1 MFVYLLTLFT
11 HVYLPASSG
20 RTHTVPATDLD
31 IADVRQTFET
41 NVFGV
46 MAMVKTF
53 VAPLIAAK
61 GLIINISSA
70 ASVVPYP
77 FASAYSASKGAVN
90 AFSRTLRLELRPY
103 GVRVMV
109 AITGTVRT
117 NINLQVDRQLAP
129 GSLYE
134 PIRDVYQWRL
144 MFSRETPTSV
154 TPEAYAT
161 RLVAD
166 ALRPEWW
173 PRLPAWLRGLVSSS
187 SPLGGFLGAAAPR
200 PDWHYFGGLAR
211 LVWLGTCVGEWF
223 TDVLI
228 YHMFKL
234 GKLESVLAERQ
245 GGEEAEAERIK
256 EA

>member
-1 MFVYLLTLFT
+1 M
-11 HVYLPASSG
+11 
-20 RTHTVPATDLD
+20 
-31 IADVRQTFET
+31 RQTFET

-77 FASAYSASKGAVN
+77 FASAYSASKGAIN

-117 NINLQVDRQLAP
+117 NINLQTDRQLPP

-144 MFSRETPTSV
+144 TFSREDPSSV
-154 TPEAYAT
+154 TPAAYAA

-166 ALRPEWW
+166 ALRPEWRW
-173 PRLPAWLRGLVSSS
+173 HAWLRWLLSFGL
-187 SPLGGFLGAAAPR
+187 LAGGR
-200 PDWHYFGGLAR
+200 PDWHYFGGLAKM
-211 LVWLGTCVGEWF
+211 VWLGSCVGEWF
-223 TDVLI
+223 TAAVVYRKFRLNTLE
-228 YHMFKL
+228 HMLDKRRR
-234 GKLESVLAERQ
+234 GERENTAGAE
-245 GGEEAEAERIK
+245 GGLK

>member
-1 MFVYLLTLFT
+1 MYAYSLTLFT
-11 HVYLPASSG
+11 HIPTCSG

-46 MAMVKTF
+46 MAMVKSF
-53 VAPLIAAK
+53 VQPLIAAK

-77 FASAYSASKGAVN
+77 FASAYSASKGAIN
-90 AFSRTLRLELRPY
+90 SFSRTLRLELKPY

-117 NINLQVDRQLAP
+117 NINLQVDRQLPP

-144 MFSRETPTSV
+144 TFSRETPSSV

-161 RLVAD
+161 RLATD
-166 ALRPEWW
+166 ALRPEW
-173 PRLPAWLRGLVSSS
+173 RFAWLRGGLSSF
-187 SPLGGFLGAAAPR
+187 GFLGAAAAPR
-200 PDWHYFGGLAR
+200 PDWHYFGGLAKW
-211 LVWLGTCVGEWF
+211 VWLGSCVGEWF
-223 TDVLI
+223 TDTII
-228 YHMFKL
+228 YRTFKL
-234 GKLESVLAERQ
+234 NTLEYVLEKRQ
-245 GGEEAEAERIK
+245 REEAEARRIK